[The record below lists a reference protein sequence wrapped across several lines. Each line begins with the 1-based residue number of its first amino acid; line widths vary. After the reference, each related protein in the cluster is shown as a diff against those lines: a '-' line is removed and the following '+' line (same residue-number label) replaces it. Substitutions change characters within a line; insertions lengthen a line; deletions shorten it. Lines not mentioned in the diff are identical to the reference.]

1 VGIFI
6 LLKILGTVTFTDLMM
21 QKEVLASI
29 ATIAGIALF
38 IGATGKSA
46 QIPLYVWLPDAM
58 AGPTPV
64 SALIHAATMVTAG
77 VYLVARMNFLFAL
90 SPLAS
95 TIVATIG
102 IITAFFAATIAIAQY
117 DIKKVLAYSTVSQ
130 LGYMFL
136 GVGVGAYN
144 AGIFHVMT
152 HAFFKALL
160 FLGAGSVIH
169 ALHHEQDIRNMG
181 GLLKKIPIT
190 GWTFIIAWLAIAG
203 IPPFAGFFSK
213 DEILW
218 KAISIE
224 NPVVPWL
231 PTFYYTLGIITALLT
246 AFYMTRL
253 VVLTFFGEY
262 RGNHTHH
269 NHHNEHHDHHHEIK
283 EYPIMYIPLI
293 ILAIFSAVVGFL
305 GVPHALGGH
314 NIIEHFLAP
323 VVSIKEGHNIPHE
336 YEIPLMILS
345 VVIAIVGIVSAFW
358 VFLWKEDISNY
369 FANQYKTFKQ
379 LLENKYYVDEIYEA
393 VILKPIRAFADQV
406 AYKIVDFFII
416 DGFANGLGPFLYGVG
431 NRLKIIHNGKIQ
443 TYVLLIYLGF
453 VMLVYLFLFQI

>member
-1 VGIFI
+1 
-6 LLKILGTVTFTDLMM
+6 
-21 QKEVLASI
+21 
-29 ATIAGIALF
+29 
-38 IGATGKSA
+38 
-46 QIPLYVWLPDAM
+46 
-58 AGPTPV
+58 
-64 SALIHAATMVTAG
+64 
-77 VYLVARMNFLFAL
+77 
-90 SPLAS
+90 
-95 TIVATIG
+95 
-102 IITAFFAATIAIAQY
+102 
-117 DIKKVLAYSTVSQ
+117 
-130 LGYMFL
+130 
-136 GVGVGAYN
+136 
-144 AGIFHVMT
+144 
-152 HAFFKALL
+152 
-160 FLGAGSVIH
+160 
-169 ALHHEQDIRNMG
+169 MG

-224 NPVVPWL
+224 NPVAPWL

-253 VVLTFFGEY
+253 LVLTFFEEY

-269 NHHNEHHDHHHEIK
+269 NHHNVHHDHHHEIK

-416 DGFANGLGPFLYGVG
+416 DGFANGLGPFVYGVG